1 MVECAYGI
9 SHSSGSHFDCHCNC
23 DGNLCLVLD
32 SFGHDD
38 SRVDAQRDSYC
49 GKKLQVIS
57 MPSPFEKWWEN
68 KGYFLARDK
77 KLLGLEGNNTIPDAV
92 EIARLAYEEGLY
104 TSPPPMEVIG
114 KSLNFPTHFIHCNCS
129 GHMLE
134 CEVYDWKDGDAGVNF
149 SIWERGRD
157 GKKIRTWREKL
168 RWCWQILRTGMPWAD
183 DIIATN
189 KDARGLANFILQNL
203 PKEESNEET
212 KEQ

>member
-1 MVECAYGI
+1 MVERAYGI
-9 SHSSGSHFDCHCNC
+9 SHSSGSRFDCHRNC

-49 GKKLQVIS
+49 GEKLQVIS
-57 MPSPFEKWWEN
+57 MPTPFEKWWEN

-92 EIARLAYEEGLY
+92 EIARLAYEEGLQ
-104 TSPPPMEVIG
+104 TSPIVVNG
-114 KSLNFPTHFIHCNCS
+114 KTLFEFKSHFIKCTCTCQQ
-129 GHMLE
+129 LE
-134 CEVYDWKDGDAGVNF
+134 CEVYDYKDGDSGVNF
-149 SIWERGRD
+149 SIWCHSRH
-157 GKKIRTWREKL
+157 GKKIHSWKERL

-189 KDARGLANFILQNL
+189 KEARGLANFILQNL